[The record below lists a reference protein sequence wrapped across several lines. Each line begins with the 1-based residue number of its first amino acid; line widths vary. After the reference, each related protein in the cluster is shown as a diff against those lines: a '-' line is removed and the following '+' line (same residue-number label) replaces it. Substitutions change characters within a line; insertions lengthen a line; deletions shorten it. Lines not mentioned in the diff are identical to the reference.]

1 MDCMTTVLV
10 VREVVAP
17 EEQSLVGP
25 PDERTSLIRLVART
39 PIDPCRLAA
48 HGIGGE
54 RLTSRL
60 VELAN
65 ASSAILPTKTWTA

>member
-10 VREVVAP
+10 VPQVVAP
-17 EEQSLVGP
+17 EEQTLVGP
-25 PDERTSLIRLVART
+25 PDGRTSLIRLVARM

-48 HGIGGE
+48 HRIDGE

-60 VELAN
+60 VNLAS

>member
-17 EEQSLVGP
+17 EELSLVGP

-39 PIDPCRLAA
+39 PIDACRLAT
-48 HGIGGE
+48 HRFDRE

-65 ASSAILPTKTWTA
+65 ACSAILQTKAWTA